1 MRMSRERGTQAGTGD
16 GIFSAQ
22 RRAVLDE
29 ALRSSFRSFENR
41 LIGSWLDY
49 LPGMPT
55 LEQTAFKNTTDSFSL
70 QSNPNGPFWEERALK
85 DFHAE
90 LGRAKAL
97 LGQDDQAR
105 DAWLHVLAVE
115 PWNEE
120 ARQAL
125 GGMAA
130 SGDALA
136 RRIRE
141 ERTLIL
147 KKTTHS
153 GLPKNPRDI
162 VVLGG
167 DRLAINGGED
177 NLIHIYDRLTL
188 EKEAVVLPEGIGQLC
203 FMSPTSDNG
212 FLVGDRPSNDV
223 LRFDAHGTMT
233 ERLRLSELLGRENG
247 EFQIAWACENDSS
260 MCLIV
265 NGIHERRSHV
275 YLMDKSTRTI
285 QGPINNENPRN
296 ACLCITAGDSVI
308 MDDHSDFW
316 NRKIY
321 RLPLHG
327 GTPRQLPLKA
337 SSLLIRLA
345 WNGSS
350 LFATYDYHNIV
361 KMDLD
366 GTIAYW
372 ARIDKLTKLQ
382 HMLCGIA
389 VVPGNDADTLYV
401 IDRFSRLLQF
411 EV

>member
-1 MRMSRERGTQAGTGD
+1 MYKEHGTQAGIGD
-16 GIFSAQ
+16 GIFSA
-22 RRAVLDE
+22 RRSAVLDE

-41 LIGSWLDY
+41 LIGGWLDY

-85 DFHAE
+85 AFHAE
-90 LGRAKAL
+90 LARAKTL

-105 DAWLHVLAVE
+105 DAWLQVLTVE

-120 ARQAL
+120 ARRAL

-130 SGDALA
+130 SRDASA
-136 RRIRE
+136 RRVRE
-141 ERTLIL
+141 ERTLVL
-147 KKTTHS
+147 KEMTHS

-162 VVLGG
+162 VALGR
-167 DRLAINGGED
+167 DRLAVTGGED
-177 NLIHIYDRLTL
+177 NRIHVYDRLTL

-203 FMSPTSDNG
+203 FMSPACDNG
-212 FLVGDRPSNDV
+212 FLVGDRPTNEV

-233 ERLRLSELLGRENG
+233 ERLCLSELMDRDNG
-247 EFQIAWACENDSS
+247 EFQLVWACENETS
-260 MCLIV
+260 MYLIV
-265 NGIHERRSHV
+265 NGIHEQWSHV
-275 YLMDKSTRTI
+275 YLMDKGTRTF
-285 QGPINNENPRN
+285 QGPVNDENPCN
-296 ACLCITAGDSVI
+296 TCLCVTAGDSVV

-316 NRKIY
+316 NRKIF
-321 RLPLHG
+321 RLPPHG
-327 GTPRQLPLKA
+327 GAPMQLPLKA

-345 WNGSS
+345 WSGSS
-350 LFATYDYHNIV
+350 LFATYDYQNIV

-366 GTIAYW
+366 GNIAYW

-401 IDRFSRLLQF
+401 IDRFSRLLRF